1 MSESEEIKLEY
12 EITQLQKHPERI
24 LIISKR
30 PQYNPS
36 TCEFHIEITFPETN
50 YIFILQISLT
60 NHYIHLYSKNF
71 HPLNDGR
78 DLIRLAY
85 PNLPLNNS
93 YSPDKINLKII
104 IEMLT
109 ILTQSSQ
116 IKQNKLFNSIG
127 NFYIGNEYDVNIIK
141 SIDHLFK
148 HNIIII
154 ENVNG
159 VVSTETISLCTISN
173 DYFCLYDYDNSHVH
187 KFTLSFY
194 SSLTALS
201 SFKMSSDSS
210 VLTLMWK
217 QKGSSIPYE
226 MQLTASLLYE
236 DDVNVIEHIVAL
248 LINLFKE
255 RGVKMDINKKHNGV
269 LPNINIDKIEEEI
282 QRYENQMKYS
292 SNFML
297 FNKLITHY
305 EKAIEF
311 YSALNDAKYNEYTK
325 KIQNLLLNESFSKYY
340 TNNYNK

>member
-1 MSESEEIKLEY
+1 
-12 EITQLQKHPERI
+12 
-24 LIISKR
+24 
-30 PQYNPS
+30 
-36 TCEFHIEITFPETN
+36 
-50 YIFILQISLT
+50 
-60 NHYIHLYSKNF
+60 
-71 HPLNDGR
+71 
-78 DLIRLAY
+78 
-85 PNLPLNNS
+85 
-93 YSPDKINLKII
+93 
-104 IEMLT
+104 MLT

-226 MQLTASLLYE
+226 MQITASLLYE

-269 LPNINIDKIEEEI
+269 LPNIDIDKIEEEI

-305 EKAIEF
+305 EKAIDF